1 MQLDDLLGLLFL
13 FFFVILP
20 ALRGLLRRGENTFD
34 IPDLDELPTEPDQS
48 RPRPPA
54 PAQPRPTQSTAQP
67 QPARPP
73 APSSPPPKAQPRP
86 VQPQPRPPQ
95 PRPQRKSVHEEHV
108 RAEEEQVRRKLS
120 ELERRLSQ
128 AQPEA
133 LPKAARPS
141 PQEPAQQPRALKKL
155 PAFGTDSQAILNGIV
170 WSEILKESK
179 GRAYLNKRNPR
190 LAARGLVKER

>member
-34 IPDLDELPTEPDQS
+34 IPDIDELPNEPDH
-48 RPRPPA
+48 PA
-54 PAQPRPTQSTAQP
+54 SAQPRPAQSTPQP
-67 QPARPP
+67 QPTQPP

-86 VQPQPRPPQ
+86 AQ
-95 PRPQRKSVHEEHV
+95 PRPQRKEADPFRE
-108 RAEEEQVRRKLS
+108 RARLAASEEQVRRKLS

-128 AQPEA
+128 AQP
-133 LPKAARPS
+133 KAAKPA
-141 PQEPAQQPRALKKL
+141 PQEPAQQPMKKP

-170 WSEILKESK
+170 WSEILKEPK
-179 GRAYLNKRNPR
+179 GRSYLNKRNPR
-190 LAARGLVKER
+190 FDVKSLVKER